1 MPPAVSGFADD
12 VPNWAAPVAPLPP
25 AAVNGAGNGVV
36 NGAGTGFA
44 DDVPFAADV
53 GPVGGGAV
61 NGAGGGLNLLPPV
74 IDIEREVME
83 AVWMQVKGA
92 CEKLKEETN
101 AQNEH
106 IRKMLKEMAD
116 RYYS

>member
-1 MPPAVSGFADD
+1 MKSSKWIP
-12 VPNWAAPVAPLPP
+12 
-25 AAVNGAGNGVV
+25 
-36 NGAGTGFA
+36 TEE
-44 DDVPFAADV
+44 
-53 GPVGGGAV
+53 
-61 NGAGGGLNLLPPV
+61 
-74 IDIEREVME
+74 EREVME
-83 AVWMQVKGA
+83 AVWMQVTCT

>member
-1 MPPAVSGFADD
+1 MESSKWKP
-12 VPNWAAPVAPLPP
+12 
-25 AAVNGAGNGVV
+25 
-36 NGAGTGFA
+36 TEE
-44 DDVPFAADV
+44 
-53 GPVGGGAV
+53 
-61 NGAGGGLNLLPPV
+61 
-74 IDIEREVME
+74 EREEME

-101 AQNEH
+101 AHNEH